1 MGCASSSPAAVA
13 PTPLPPAPPLAGT
26 FCGALLA
33 LSEPAGAPSH
43 GLPRLLA
50 LYATITATAAAT
62 AACGPPSPLDADVWA
77 AIDRDVGRTL
87 GLGEGA
93 PAGVDGEARL
103 RRVLG
108 ALALVD
114 RGVSYVQGLNF
125 MAAFALRASCWEEAP
140 AFALLARLLYAP
152 RFAVAALHRGDL
164 RGARVFSAVVDAL
177 LPAAAPRVAAHLAAV
192 GLTSVIIF
200 EWAFCLFTLP
210 LPDAL
215 AREAWREVA
224 ACGFAPTAHL
234 LTLALLRH
242 LGPHLEGKD
251 LQGTLFALKGFSR
264 ARALRREGAAAAAAA
279 AAVSGGARAEEGE
292 LPPPLD
298 PPQDLIE
305 QAAGLGA
312 ELGITAE
319 CVEALTREAE
329 KTVL

>member
-26 FCGALLA
+26 FCGTLLA

-50 LYATITATAAAT
+50 LYATITTAA
-62 AACGPPSPLDADVWA
+62 AACGPPSSLDADVWA

-93 PAGVDGEARL
+93 PVGVDGEARL

-125 MAAFALRASCWEEAP
+125 MAAFALRASGWEEAP

-224 ACGFAPTAHL
+224 ARGFAPTAHL

-264 ARALRREGAAAAAAA
+264 ARALRREGVAAAAAAK
-279 AAVSGGARAEEGE
+279 GGAAQAEEGE

-312 ELGITAE
+312 ALGITAE
-319 CVEALTREAE
+319 RVEALTREAE
-329 KTVL
+329 KTVV